1 MEFSIQLLVGNKPRY
16 LSLMYGVKNCVIK
29 LNLGKRIPK
38 EKIHPRRMQMKVFQ
52 P

>member
-1 MEFSIQLLVGNKPRY
+1 MKFSIQLLVENKPRY
-16 LSLMYGVKNCVIK
+16 LRLMYGVNNCVIK

-38 EKIHPRRMQMKVFQ
+38 EKRHPRRMQMQVFQ